1 MRLVQTLIVLATVL
15 TTAAIQAPA
24 QDKPLLG
31 FGTEGALEEFALE
44 EQFDSYLERDNLR
57 DWMRQLSARPHHVG
71 SEYGRENAEFI
82 ASQFESWG
90 YETTIEVFRVLFPTP
105 RTRLLEMTRP
115 MRFRATLAPKQAHN
129 QWTNGRFTAVKLE
142 A

>member
-90 YETTIEVFRVLFPTP
+90 YETTIEVFRVLFPPP